1 MNLADTDKDNIRK
14 ILAMEPSIE
23 VAYLY
28 GSVAVGIAGE
38 NSDIDIGVLLNSS
51 YVDTLDY
58 KFESNLALKIEAVL
72 SKEVDL
78 RIINK
83 APIYA
88 QYEVIRPA
96 QPICCANDSV
106 RINFETQVLSQYLD
120 MLPYWELYDKY
131 RSLRI
136 ERGEF
141 GA

>member
-1 MNLADTDKDNIRK
+1 MNLTDTDKDNIRK

-23 VAYLY
+23 IAYLY
-28 GSVAVGIAGE
+28 GSVAMGIAGE

-51 YVDTLDY
+51 YVDILDY

-72 SKEVDL
+72 KKEVDL

-88 QYEVIRPA
+88 QYEVIKPV
-96 QPICCANDSV
+96 QPIYCANDSV